1 MSALPAAL
9 LAKLGNLEL
18 IARAAV
24 DGLVQGAHRADRPG
38 FSQEFAAYRDY
49 EPGDDLRFVDWNA
62 YARTDR
68 LHLKLFEGETNTRL
82 LVLLDA
88 SASMAAAGGLGAAAS
103 RLPSKLQYGAWLAAA
118 LTHIAVRQHDA
129 VGLATFADAVRDDV
143 PPGTGERRR
152 QALFACLEGV
162 QAEGGSNWDAAFA
175 HVAQRLRGRAIV
187 AAISDFYCQPSD
199 FGSALAMLGARGHDL
214 IAFHVLDAAERR
226 PRLRRNATL
235 RDAESGRVIEV
246 DAADMRT
253 GYPRRLAAHEAALRR
268 EAAAAGAHYVAMDA
282 EEPLDRALVRYMRFR
297 ARHP

>member
-1 MSALPAAL
+1 MSALPAEL

-82 LVLLDA
+82 LVLLDI
-88 SASMAAAGGLGAAAS
+88 SASMGVSA
-103 RLPSKLQYGAWLAAA
+103 RTPSKLEYGAWLAAA
-118 LTHIAVRQHDA
+118 LVHIAARQHDA
-129 VGLATFADAVRDDV
+129 VGLATFAETVRDDL
-143 PPGTGERRR
+143 PPGPGARRR
-152 QALFACLEGV
+152 RALFACLEGV
-162 QAEGGSNWDAAFA
+162 RPGGGSNWDAAFM
-175 HVAQRLRGRAIV
+175 HVSRRLPKRGVV
-187 AAISDFYCQPSD
+187 AAISDFYCEPEE
-199 FGSALAMLGARGHDL
+199 FGRALRTLGARGHDL
-214 IAFHVLDAAERR
+214 IAFHVLDAAERK
-226 PRLRRNATL
+226 PRLRRNTTL

-253 GYPRRLAAHEAALRR
+253 GYPRRLAAHEGALKR
-268 EAAAAGAHYVAMDA
+268 EAAGAGAHYVAMDA
-282 EEPLDRALVRYMRFR
+282 DEPLDRALLRYMRFR

>member
-24 DGLVQGAHRADRPG
+24 DGVVQGAHRTDRPG

-49 EPGDDLRFVDWNA
+49 EAGDDLRFIDWNA

-88 SASMAAAGGLGAAAS
+88 SASMAASGRDAPP
-103 RLPSKLQYGAWLAAA
+103 RRPSKLQYGAWLAAA
-118 LTHIAVRQHDA
+118 LIHIAVRQHDA

-152 QALFACLEGV
+152 QALFACLEAV
-162 QAEGGSNWDAAFA
+162 QADGGSDWETAFA
-175 HVAQRLRGRAIV
+175 HVAQRLRGRGIV
-187 AAISDFYCQPSD
+187 AAISDFYCEPRD
-199 FGSALAMLGARGHDL
+199 FGQAVAMLGARGHDL
-214 IAFHVLDAAERR
+214 IVFHVLDAQERR
-226 PRLRRNATL
+226 PRIRRNTTL
-235 RDAESGRVIEV
+235 RDAETGRVIEV
-246 DAADMRT
+246 DAADMHA